1 LMKKEKVEKPSNK
14 TKPSSRTGKRS
25 QSNLKKL
32 NEELKEVKHLHDELN
47 EKYLRL
53 LADFDN
59 YKKNAIKQRQ
69 ETTKLA
75 NKDIVMSLLSVLD
88 DMERSNKSIS
98 EAKELSGIKEG
109 VDLVFKKLNDVL
121 LQKGLKPMDSN
132 GNDFDPDIHDAMCKV
147 PSQNN
152 DQKGKV
158 VDVIEKGYYLNDLI
172 IRHAKVVV
180 GE

>member
-1 LMKKEKVEKPSNK
+1 MKKEKVEKPSNK
-14 TKPSSRTGKRS
+14 TKPNSRTGKRI
-25 QSNLKKL
+25 QSKLKKL
-32 NEELKEVKHLHDELN
+32 NEELKDCQLQYDDLN

-69 ETTKLA
+69 ETIKLA

-88 DMERSNKSIS
+88 DMERSNKTID

-109 VDLVFKKLNDVL
+109 LGLVFKKLQDTL
-121 LQKGLKPMDSN
+121 LLKGLKSMDSN
-132 GNDFDPDIHDAMCKV
+132 GDDFDPDIHEALCKV
-147 PSQNN
+147 PSPSK

-158 VDVIEKGYYLNDLI
+158 VDVIEKGYYLNELI

>member
-1 LMKKEKVEKPSNK
+1 MKKEKVEKPSNK
-14 TKPSSRTGKRS
+14 TKPNSRTSKRT
-25 QSNLKKL
+25 QSKLKKL
-32 NEELKEVKHLHDELN
+32 SEELKDRQLEYDDLN

-69 ETTKLA
+69 ETIKLA
-75 NKDIVMSLLSVLD
+75 NKDIVTSLLSVLD
-88 DMERSNKSIS
+88 DMERSNKSID

-109 VDLVFKKLNDVL
+109 LGLVFKKLQDTL
-121 LQKGLKPMDSN
+121 LLKGLKPMDSN
-132 GNDFDPDIHDAMCKV
+132 GNDFDPDIHEALCKV
-147 PSQNN
+147 PSSSK

>member
-1 LMKKEKVEKPSNK
+1 MKKEKVEKPSNK
-14 TKPSSRTGKRS
+14 TKPNSRTGKRT
-25 QSNLKKL
+25 QSKLKKL
-32 NEELKEVKHLHDELN
+32 NEELKDVQQSYDDLN

-75 NKDIVMSLLSVLD
+75 NKDIIMSLLSVLD
-88 DMERSNKSIS
+88 DMERSHKSIN

-109 VDLVFKKLNDVL
+109 VELVFKKLKDVL

-147 PSQNN
+147 PSHNK

-158 VDVIEKGYYLNDLI
+158 VDVIEKCYYLNDLI

>member
-1 LMKKEKVEKPSNK
+1 MKKEKVEKPSNK
-14 TKPSSRTGKRS
+14 TKPNSRTGKRT
-25 QSNLKKL
+25 QSKLKKL
-32 NEELKEVKHLHDELN
+32 SEELQTYKDQHTELN

-69 ETTKLA
+69 ETIKLA
-75 NKDIVMSLLSVLD
+75 NKDIIMSLLSVLD
-88 DMERSNKSIS
+88 DMDRSNKSI
-98 EAKELSGIKEG
+98 EDANELSGIKEG
-109 VDLVFKKLNDVL
+109 LNLVFKKLQDVL
-121 LQKGLKPMDSN
+121 LQKGLKPMNSQ

-147 PSQNN
+147 PSQSK

-158 VDVIEKGYYLNDLI
+158 VDVIEKGYFLNDLI